1 MKNITNMSKKRKAID
16 CKLVRPSNSNPGYFK
31 YEVTIEEKDGST
43 HTQPAYGKDMQDAIS
58 RLIWNERIK
67 TINTSRKVDS
77 LIFVVWALVLVV
89 PAVISQ
95 VYNSPEISIVGMVS
109 LATVGTALYY
119 FYKWISKQ

>member
-1 MKNITNMSKKRKAID
+1 MSKKRKAID
-16 CKLVRPSNSNPGYFK
+16 CKLMRPSNSNPGYFK

-58 RLIWNERIK
+58 RLIWNERVK
-67 TINTSRKVDS
+67 TISTSRKVDS

-95 VYNSPEISIVGMVS
+95 VYNSPEFSIVGIVS
-109 LATVGTALYY
+109 LATVGTVLYY
-119 FYKWISKQ
+119 FSKWLSKQ